1 MASIT
6 RRSIMVVEARMRMIA
21 RNSTNLIEVLVV
33 GMVSRR
39 ERDSRRDVRNMA
51 VEAGLAVDLKAE
63 REFQK
68 RGVRNMAVEADLA
81 VDLKAERELQKRDV
95 RNMAVEVASEVGSKN
110 LLVSASRNQERNMAI
125 VEVSVADTRNLVDK
139 NTAEGDL
146 EAAVLRMKLG
156 GVRASGKRSIERKL
170 LKSEKRSARRSIE
183 KRDEKRVAVD
193 GFLDWLWIRMVWCS
207 S

>member
-1 MASIT
+1 
-6 RRSIMVVEARMRMIA
+6 
-21 RNSTNLIEVLVV
+21 
-33 GMVSRR
+33 
-39 ERDSRRDVRNMA
+39 
-51 VEAGLAVDLKAE
+51 
-63 REFQK
+63 
-68 RGVRNMAVEADLA
+68 MAVEADLA

-193 GFLDWLWIRMVWCS
+193 GFLDWLCIRMVWCS